1 MLGLFIVR
9 YLISVSKHIPDL
21 FSIVVHEL
29 KHVEGMLNPCESSHG
44 FKKVAIVGMGGSEK
58 TALAWTVFHN
68 WQAQDSLSPA
78 IWISLAEALTGDLD
92 FEQIVMEMLMQCT
105 GETFEKD
112 VSLEELLF
120 VLCSW

>member
-1 MLGLFIVR
+1 MVSRKLQLLGWGVQ
-9 YLISVSKHIPDL
+9 K
-21 FSIVVHEL
+21 
-29 KHVEGMLNPCESSHG
+29 
-44 FKKVAIVGMGGSEK
+44 K

-112 VSLEELLF
+112 VILEELLF

>member
-58 TALAWTVFHN
+58 NCSCLDGIPQLASSGFLISCN
-68 WQAQDSLSPA
+68 LDQLS
-78 IWISLAEALTGDLD
+78 
-92 FEQIVMEMLMQCT
+92 
-105 GETFEKD
+105 
-112 VSLEELLF
+112 
-120 VLCSW
+120 